1 MIFSELTIDEL
12 RDKANWCRSY
22 LPFADIEKCKEKEK
36 EMIDEGENLQN
47 IISYLALIEK
57 QIKKLE
63 AEGTGSSSC
72 CYEQKEITK

>member
-22 LPFADIEKCKEKEK
+22 LPFADIEKCKEKAK
-36 EMIDEGENLQN
+36 ELIDEGENLQN

-63 AEGTGSSSC
+63 KDKDENA
-72 CYEQKEITK
+72 

>member
-1 MIFSELTIDEL
+1 
-12 RDKANWCRSY
+12 
-22 LPFADIEKCKEKEK
+22 
-36 EMIDEGENLQN
+36 MIDEGENLQN

-63 AEGTGSSSC
+63 DEGTESSSC

>member
-22 LPFADIEKCKEKEK
+22 LPFGDIEKCKEKAN

-63 AEGTGSSSC
+63 H
-72 CYEQKEITK
+72 

>member
-22 LPFADIEKCKEKEK
+22 LPFADIEKCKEKAK

-47 IISYLALIEK
+47 IISYLALI
-57 QIKKLE
+57 
-63 AEGTGSSSC
+63 
-72 CYEQKEITK
+72 

>member
-22 LPFADIEKCKEKEK
+22 LPFADIEKCKEKAK

-47 IISYLALIEK
+47 IISYLED
-57 QIKKLE
+57 
-63 AEGTGSSSC
+63 EGTESSSC

>member
-12 RDKANWCRSY
+12 RDKANWCRSD
-22 LPFADIEKCKEKEK
+22 LPFADIEKCKEKAK

-63 AEGTGSSSC
+63 DEGTESSSC